1 MLVTSQ
7 RCFQQGDW
15 VRCGSLRFT
24 LVLWHLWQIDDFLVG
39 PDALDRTCAGCFF
52 FGPCTGHCPLR
63 HALGP
68 ATVRKKTNSLHGPGP
83 GHMVCL
89 TWTKALS
96 NVYASNRE
104 LEVVDW
110 IAEQAFLCPTR
121 SAGLVQIFPEEF
133 GGQILHAP
141 TSLWALQK
149 FQLLEGVNKAQRG
162 AGFYASSLVPNN
174 FAYSVQL
181 HGSSQ
186 HHRDNHNIGFC
197 FCSKYGTFSF
207 KVFGPLWKVNC
218 GQNLR
223 KRWKT
228 VGIMLMLVSFQQVKC
243 SGYPRK
249 SELCQVGIV

>member
-1 MLVTSQ
+1 M
-7 RCFQQGDW
+7 CW
-15 VRCGSLRFT
+15 M
-24 LVLWHLWQIDDFLVG
+24 
-39 PDALDRTCAGCFF
+39 FF

-68 ATVRKKTNSLHGPGP
+68 APVRKKTNSLHGPGP

-162 AGFYASSLVPNN
+162 GWFLCQLVG
-174 FAYSVQL
+174 ADQL
-181 HGSSQ
+181 CVLCSIAQIFTAPQGQSQ
-186 HHRDNHNIGFC
+186 HWVLFLLKIRYFFFQSVWPILEGKLWAEPEETLENSWNYVDVGQFSAGEM
-197 FCSKYGTFSF
+197 FWVPSKI
-207 KVFGPLWKVNC
+207 
-218 GQNLR
+218 R
-223 KRWKT
+223 T
-228 VGIMLMLVSFQQVKC
+228 V
-243 SGYPRK
+243 
-249 SELCQVGIV
+249 QVGIV

>member
-1 MLVTSQ
+1 M
-7 RCFQQGDW
+7 
-15 VRCGSLRFT
+15 RCGSLRFT

-52 FGPCTGHCPLR
+52 LGRAPDTARCGMLSGPPLCGRRPTASTVQGRATWCVSHGPRRCPMFTLLTGSWKWLIGSRSKPFFVPQGQPASYRFFPKSLAARFCTRLRLCGHCR
-63 HALGP
+63 
-68 ATVRKKTNSLHGPGP
+68 SFSFS
-83 GHMVCL
+83 
-89 TWTKALS
+89 KAS
-96 NVYASNRE
+96 IKHSE
-104 LEVVDW
+104 
-110 IAEQAFLCPTR
+110 
-121 SAGLVQIFPEEF
+121 
-133 GGQILHAP
+133 
-141 TSLWALQK
+141 
-149 FQLLEGVNKAQRG
+149 G
-162 AGFYASSLVPNN
+162 AGFYASSLVRNN
-174 FAYSVQL
+174 FACSVQL

-228 VGIMLMLVSFQQVKC
+228 VGIMLMLVSFQQEKC